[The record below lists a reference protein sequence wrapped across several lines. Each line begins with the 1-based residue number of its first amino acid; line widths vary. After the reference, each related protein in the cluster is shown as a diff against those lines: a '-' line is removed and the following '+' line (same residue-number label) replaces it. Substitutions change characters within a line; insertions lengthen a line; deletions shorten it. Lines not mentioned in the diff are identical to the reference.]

1 MNFSNIKMRSQRRK
15 DYLLRAVELAIEKL
29 NIYIY
34 IYILFI
40 QYKIYESLTFSD
52 RDFGGVA
59 VSDVKTKGP
68 DIPEKR
74 LNASESMES

>member
-1 MNFSNIKMRSQRRK
+1 MGT
-15 DYLLRAVELAIEKL
+15 
-29 NIYIY
+29 
-34 IYILFI
+34 
-40 QYKIYESLTFSD
+40 ES
-52 RDFGGVA
+52 FGGVA